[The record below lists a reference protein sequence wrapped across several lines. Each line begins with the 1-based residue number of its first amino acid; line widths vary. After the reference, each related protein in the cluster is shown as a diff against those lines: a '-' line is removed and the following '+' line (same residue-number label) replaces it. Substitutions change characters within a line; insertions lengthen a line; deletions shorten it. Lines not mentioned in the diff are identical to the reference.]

1 MTRWPERS
9 FVRTGRSG
17 LESWCPGRTART
29 AKARCVVRRP
39 YHQGSG
45 FWRNSGVASG
55 TWPRRF
61 APSSVESKLLEG
73 GGVAPQ
79 LWLPWIWPVH
89 GSCEI
94 VAPRGNPGVA
104 PRAVAL
110 RLTAPRTWHLL
121 GLCGCHS
128 ISRFFGER
136 GAPSGGGSCASL
148 TLFVTTRSTDAQDPT
163 GAFPGVWVKEGTSPS
178 AIDVLLRAAAAVW
191 SQCPAEF
198 SLFQE
203 RSAAQARAVG
213 SHQQLAVTV
222 KYGRLVQAHG
232 LRWRPVTLLPH
243 QSSGVGFACSAYT
256 C

>member
-1 MTRWPERS
+1 MNHGALGERH
-9 FVRTGRSG
+9 VQQR
-17 LESWCPGRTART
+17 L
-29 AKARCVVRRP
+29 
-39 YHQGSG
+39 
-45 FWRNSGVASG
+45 VASSEG
-55 TWPRRF
+55 PITKVLVSGEIPAWRPGHGRVVSHPLASSPSFSNEVASRR
-61 APSSVESKLLEG
+61 
-73 GGVAPQ
+73 
-79 LWLPWIWPVH
+79 
-89 GSCEI
+89 SCGCRGFGQCTAVVKI

-110 RLTAPRTWHLL
+110 RMTAPRTWHLL
-121 GLCGCHS
+121 GLCGCHR

-136 GAPSGGGSCASL
+136 GAPNDGGSCASL

-243 QSSGVGFACSAYT
+243 QSSGVGFACSAYK